1 MLEAEIIGPGQGLV
15 TAGQHKIDTQFSE
28 QNNLKY
34 ALVME

>member
-28 QNNLKY
+28 HNNLKY